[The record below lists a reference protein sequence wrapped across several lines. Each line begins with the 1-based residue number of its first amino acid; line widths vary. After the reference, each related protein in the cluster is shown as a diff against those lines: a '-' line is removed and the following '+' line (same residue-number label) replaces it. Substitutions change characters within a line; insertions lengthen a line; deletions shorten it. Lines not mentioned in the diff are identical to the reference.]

1 MINKIKELTIFVLAI
16 FSYFLSKVVAFVS
29 RGNVKLPVWF
39 NRSKPGVVSRV
50 DLIDLS
56 LQNLRSKKTR
66 TWITIG
72 GMTIGIAS
80 IVFLV
85 SLGYGVQELVVNR
98 VARLE
103 EMQQTDVVPP
113 SGGKLKIDD
122 NTVSSLKSLQNVKMV
137 LPLISVVGRVNYQ
150 NSVSDVA
157 VYGVTADYLRQSAI
171 KPNFGKIFES
181 NELAVKMTEGEVAG
195 VSTENTLLSVGD
207 EIGKVSYE
215 MSPNTWIRVRENP
228 DSKSKIIGYTRRA
241 EGQSQGTE
249 YWGKSYLSDNDSG
262 KAGTDEEGNSLGKWI
277 EGEVFIWEA
286 KECDSQ
292 NSDCIEGKY
301 LAKRDSSGSQIQ
313 ETGYMAEVGMTVK
326 SFDVNED
333 VGQVLGTTATN
344 NDGSLPQ
351 VEIASESASQKP
363 VETKSVALSSE
374 AKLVAVVNTALLNVL
389 GIKENEAV
397 GKKFTSTFV
406 VVGNLLAVGEDKVES
421 VPTEYTVVGVIPD
434 NKTPMFYVPF
444 IDLRS
449 LGIVN
454 YSQIKMVVSNPNELS
469 SARRQIE
476 AMGYV
481 TRSVADTVQQ
491 INSLFATAKTILA
504 LLGFMALAV
513 AALGMFNTLTVSLM
527 ERTREVG
534 LMKAMGM
541 KSSEIRELFLSES
554 LIMGLGGGI
563 FGLILGFVLGKL
575 LGLILS
581 LFSVIKGV
589 GMVDVSYI
597 PLPFVLMV
605 IFLSLVIGIVTGFYP
620 ARRATKIS
628 ALNALRYE

>member
-1 MINKIKELTIFVLAI
+1 MINKIKQLTIFVLAI
-16 FSYFLSKVVAFVS
+16 FSYFLSKIVAFVS
-29 RGNVKLPVWF
+29 RGKIKMPVWF
-39 NRSKPGVVSRV
+39 NRSKSGVVSRV

-85 SLGYGVQELVVNR
+85 SLGYGVQELVVTR

-122 NTVSSLKSLQNVKMV
+122 NTVSSLKSLQNVKMA

-181 NELAVKMTEGEVAG
+181 NELAMKVTEGEVAG
-195 VSTENTLLSVGD
+195 VSTENMTANVGD
-207 EIGKVSYE
+207 KIGEVSYE
-215 MSPNTWIRVRENP
+215 MSQNTWIRVREKP

-241 EGQSQGTE
+241 EGQNQGTE
-249 YWGKSYLSDNDSG
+249 YWGKSYLSDADSG
-262 KAGTDEEGNSLGKWI
+262 KAGTDDEGNSLGKWI

-313 ETGYMAEVGMTVK
+313 ETGYMAEIGMTVK
-326 SFDVNED
+326 LNED
-333 VGQVLGTTATN
+333 IGQVLGTTTSK
-344 NDGSLPQ
+344 DGSLHQ
-351 VEIASESASQKP
+351 VEIASESANQKP
-363 VETKSVALSSE
+363 AEIKSVPLSSE

-397 GKKFTSTFV
+397 GKKFTTTFV
-406 VVGNLLAVGEDKVES
+406 VVGNLLAAGEDKVES

-434 NKTPMFYVPF
+434 SKTPMFYVPF

-454 YSQIKMVVSNPNELS
+454 YSQIKMVVNNSNELS

-476 AMGYV
+476 AMGYI

-491 INSLFATAKTILA
+491 INNLFNTARTILA

-563 FGLILGFVLGKL
+563 FGLILGFILGKL

-597 PLPFVLMV
+597 PLPFVLVV
-605 IFLSLVIGIVTGFYP
+605 IFLSLIIGIVTGFYP

>member
-16 FSYFLSKVVAFVS
+16 FSYFLSKTVSFVS
-29 RGNVKLPVWF
+29 RGKIKMPVWF

-181 NELAVKMTEGEVAG
+181 NELAMKVTEGEVAG

-215 MSPNTWIRVRENP
+215 MSQNTWIRVRENP

-249 YWGKSYLSDNDSG
+249 YWGKNYLSDNDSG
-262 KAGTDEEGNSLGKWI
+262 KAGTDEEGNNLGKWI

-406 VVGNLLAVGEDKVES
+406 VVGNLLAAGEDKVES

-454 YSQIKMVVSNPNELS
+454 YSQIKMVVNNPNELS

-563 FGLILGFVLGKL
+563 FGLALGFVLGKL
-575 LGLILS
+575 LGLALS